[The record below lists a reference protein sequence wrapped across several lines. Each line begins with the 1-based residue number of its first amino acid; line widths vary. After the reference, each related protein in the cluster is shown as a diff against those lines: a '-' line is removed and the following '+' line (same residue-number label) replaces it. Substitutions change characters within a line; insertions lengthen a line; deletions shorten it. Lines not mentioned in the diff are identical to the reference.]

1 VRAAR
6 EVKFQET
13 MLAGMLRQYEAAKLD
28 EAKEGP
34 VLQQVDVAQPP
45 DRKSK
50 PARALIVL
58 GATLVAF
65 LLSSV
70 FVIWRRYRAL
80 VREQDPEAAQAWDR
94 LAAAWRLR
102 RKA

>member
-1 VRAAR
+1 
-6 EVKFQET
+6 
-13 MLAGMLRQYEAAKLD
+13 MLASMLRQYEVAKLD

-50 PARALIVL
+50 PSRALIVL
-58 GATLVAF
+58 GATLAAL
-65 LLSSV
+65 LLSSL

-80 VREQDPEAAQAWDR
+80 IREQDPEAAQAWDR